1 MYKTSRM
8 NLITRATI
16 VAATAAVLW
25 SNTTIAS
32 TELELTPRER
42 KIILSMSPLERAP
55 LDTTNRVDGDATA
68 IELGKLLFHD
78 TRLSG
83 DGRFSC
89 ATCHDSA
96 KSWTDGRDVAVATQ
110 VGRRNTP
117 AIWNVAHNR
126 WFFWDGRADSL
137 WSQSLKPTESSTELN
152 GSRLQVAH
160 LIAGDRKLYR
170 LSKKIFGTLPDLS
183 DRERF
188 PPAGG
193 PQANDGVRQ
202 ANWWGMDAADRA
214 AISHVFANV
223 GKAIAAFE
231 ATITTGPAPFDTFVA
246 ELRADKTQSTAIS
259 PAAQRGLKTFLGKGN
274 CVLCHSGPAFTNKEF
289 HDIRVPQRPTAS
301 VPDLGRA
308 EGVTA
313 LFEDEFISPGPHSD
327 DPEGSR
333 AQHLLY
339 LDGETGFRGHFKV
352 PSLRNVALTA
362 PYMHAGQFK
371 TLREVVHYYSTLE
384 GAIEPAEP
392 LHIELLIRPFALTEQ
407 EIDDLVAFLESLT
420 SRK

>member
-1 MYKTSRM
+1 MS
-8 NLITRATI
+8 LITRATI
-16 VAATAAVLW
+16 VAATAAMLW
-25 SNTTIAS
+25 SNTTTAS
-32 TELELTPRER
+32 TEIELTPRER
-42 KIILSMSPLERAP
+42 KAILSMSPLERAP
-55 LDTTNRVDGDATA
+55 LDATNRVDGNATA

-89 ATCHDSA
+89 ATCHDPA

-170 LSKKIFGTLPDLS
+170 LYKKIFGALPDLS

-188 PPAGG
+188 PPVGG

-231 ATITTGPAPFDTFVA
+231 TTITTGPAPFDTFVA
-246 ELRADKTQSTAIS
+246 ELRAGKTQSTAIS

-289 HDIRVPQRPTAS
+289 HDIRVPQRLTAG

-352 PSLRNVALTA
+352 PSLRNIALTA

-392 LHIELLIRPFALTEQ
+392 SHIELLIRPFALTEQ